1 MVVAVW
7 LVPGANKPSKIKLW
21 LDSNIAFHNPG
32 AFSFAQDA
40 THCTVRLVVPLIPL
54 SAAVIV
60 VVPGEVPVANPR
72 ALTTAIVGLEEL
84 HVAPS
89 KVWVLPSL
97 KFPAPANCCELPKA
111 TFGWA
116 GESVIDVRLA
126 FVTVTVAVAETDP
139 SVAVIVASPGARP
152 ETIPV

>member
-1 MVVAVW
+1 MVV
-7 LVPGANKPSKIKLW
+7 
-21 LDSNIAFHNPG
+21 F
-32 AFSFAQDA
+32 FAQA
-40 THCTVRLVVPLIPL
+40 AAHGTVRLVVPLIPL

-60 VVPGEVPVANPR
+60 VVPGDVPVADPR
-72 ALTTAIVGLEEL
+72 LFTTAIVGLDEL

-97 KFPAPANCCELPKA
+97 KVPAAANCRELPNA

-126 FVTVTVAVAETDP
+126 LVTVTAAVAETDP
-139 SVAVIVASPGARP
+139 SVAVIVARPGARP